1 MSSKLSDFDN
11 DSTAESASVANRPKK
26 CTTTFLLTTYKMLE
40 DANNAKVI
48 RWQNDGN
55 SFVITNIEEFVK
67 ILPRYFKTKNYS
79 SFVRQLNLYNFHK
92 IKNQEGLIEFGHE
105 QFRKGAVQNLQ
116 YITRKINHDNDL
128 SRQKMRG
135 QKPMAFE
142 YNRLLGIIRNLENSL
157 RNANTKTEAMTVEN
171 ERLVRQ
177 LESTQRKFERN
188 TRILLYVIFLLTTN
202 YTPEINRQLQ
212 LIFEN
217 YGTSVDPALFQM
229 NDVQSLRKIL
239 DESRILNTG
248 QADFMLEELLKFAI
262 TVHNGRQEN
271 LNNKIEFDNVLTNL
285 DSRFR
290 NGQNLHHA
298 PLMRGNSS
306 CARVDFFNKS
316 PAGSV
321 WTPSIAD
328 PYEEENENEYGETY
342 MSLEMNGKMEIESD
356 SLATVEQS
364 NIGREEPEMIFPET
378 KFRCH
383 NHGPKAERVSS

>member
-11 DSTAESASVANRPKK
+11 DSTAESASVTNRPKK

-128 SRQKMRG
+128 SRQKLRG

-157 RNANTKTEAMTVEN
+157 RNANTKSEAMTVEN

-202 YTPEINRQLQ
+202 YTPEINQQLQ
-212 LIFEN
+212 LIFRN
-217 YGTSVDPALFQM
+217 YDTSVDPALFQM

-262 TVHNGRQEN
+262 TVHNERPGNQ
-271 LNNKIEFDNVLTNL
+271 NNKIEFDNVLTNF

-290 NGQNLHHA
+290 NGQNSHHA
-298 PLMRGNSS
+298 PLMRGNSQ
-306 CARVDFFNKS
+306 CARADLFNNS
-316 PAGSV
+316 PADSV

-342 MSLEMNGKMEIESD
+342 MSLETNGKMEIESD

-364 NIGREEPEMIFPET
+364 NIGREEPEMIFPEA